1 MIIVMGSFRLPP
13 EQVEAARPLAE
24 KVVTATRAEDGCI
37 EYAYAQDLFDP
48 GLFRISE
55 KWRDRA
61 ALDAHFRTDHM
72 KVWAAERAELLTLS
86 DRNIRIFE
94 TDEGIAV

>member
-13 EQVEAARPLAE
+13 EQVAKALPLAE
-24 KVVTATRAEDGCI
+24 KVVLATRAEDGCI

-48 GLFRISE
+48 GLIRISE

-61 ALDAHFRTDHM
+61 ALDAHFKTDHM
-72 KVWAAERAELLTLS
+72 KVWAAERAELLTLTE
-86 DRNIRIFE
+86 RNIRIFE
-94 TDEGIAV
+94 ADDGVAV